1 MPVRK
6 SRYQGI
12 EEAGYE
18 LTDKMRVYIEEN
30 YPDLDPEKTFEL
42 FRDNCL
48 ANDRV
53 YASWDAALRNWL
65 RNPVEWGGVAFKGGF
80 GPEWR
85 EVLREAQAIGFR
97 KPRLH
102 IESVHQYRQAMRQ
115 WKPEQADMIG
125 DVKLDSILKRVP
137 K

>member
-1 MPVRK
+1 
-6 SRYQGI
+6 
-12 EEAGYE
+12 
-18 LTDKMRVYIEEN
+18 MRQYMAEN
-30 YPDLDPEKTFEL
+30 YPDLDPDKTFEL

-65 RNPVEWGGVAFKGGF
+65 RNPVEWGGVAFKDGL

-85 EVLREAQAIGFR
+85 EVLREAEAIGFR
-97 KPRLH
+97 KPRLN
-102 IESVHQYRQAMRQ
+102 IETVHQYRSEMRRFV
-115 WKPEQADMIG
+115 PEQTELLPGVDIG
-125 DVKLDSILKRVP
+125 SVIKRV